1 MKDNNISNIDNSD
14 IEDILKSK
22 MNELSDSV
30 DCFDRISEK
39 VFSAD
44 EDCFFKD
51 GYVVDGVEV
60 VTSKPRISRII
71 KVTAAAAAVVA
82 GIAVIPQTDL
92 ARQISTDLYSD
103 VSVDNFM
110 DIVSELEAELEN
122 CDYSVIDVPLQYY
135 IKNDILVTPMLSC
148 PFEACDVQDADVR
161 IFTKQ
166 IDNIDTTQVY
176 AVLYSGE
183 YTTNNFIAA
192 AESKYK
198 FTAEEAMLY
207 LDDKADSSDSA
218 DAVQEKYLLNHKAES
233 IIEKHFFSDDN
244 LGYLTDGNTPIS
256 AGSFVN
262 TLLTKDKLGEMQ
274 VMSNEFII
282 WHSYNTNYF
291 YDIVFGNENDS
302 QLSREKIWKRSL
314 YFNGNSSLPD
324 SSESAFVR
332 TDLINAIEAD
342 NDSPD
347 FTFIFPYDDSTHYL
361 TAFDDCFKVTTS
373 PYSSYMT
380 SIPIPVNAEALLTM
394 KLYLPVSAL
403 DNEIIISYNGENH
416 YWNET
421 DVLTEAEQ
429 IEIIER
435 RRDVIMQEH
444 LILQQ
449 KMDAERQNYEKLRA
463 AEEQADLIA
472 D

>member
-192 AESKYK
+192 AESKYNQFLTHQRHHK
-198 FTAEEAMLY
+198 I
-207 LDDKADSSDSA
+207 
-218 DAVQEKYLLNHKAES
+218 LL
-233 IIEKHFFSDDN
+233 I
-244 LGYLTDGNTPIS
+244 Y
-256 AGSFVN
+256 
-262 TLLTKDKLGEMQ
+262 
-274 VMSNEFII
+274 
-282 WHSYNTNYF
+282 
-291 YDIVFGNENDS
+291 
-302 QLSREKIWKRSL
+302 
-314 YFNGNSSLPD
+314 
-324 SSESAFVR
+324 
-332 TDLINAIEAD
+332 
-342 NDSPD
+342 
-347 FTFIFPYDDSTHYL
+347 
-361 TAFDDCFKVTTS
+361 
-373 PYSSYMT
+373 
-380 SIPIPVNAEALLTM
+380 
-394 KLYLPVSAL
+394 
-403 DNEIIISYNGENH
+403 
-416 YWNET
+416 
-421 DVLTEAEQ
+421 
-429 IEIIER
+429 
-435 RRDVIMQEH
+435 
-444 LILQQ
+444 
-449 KMDAERQNYEKLRA
+449 
-463 AEEQADLIA
+463 
-472 D
+472 